1 MTSVPIALD
10 CAAFVALNM
19 WTMPVLERAPKHSA
33 LDATQM
39 RESAHLATG
48 LLKSLA
54 HEGRLVMLCRLVEG
68 PATVGELEEF
78 LGIRQAAV
86 SQQLARLRMEGL
98 VEAERDGRSIR
109 YSITDPRA
117 KRVVRLLYDLF
128 CD

>member
-1 MTSVPIALD
+1 
-10 CAAFVALNM
+10 
-19 WTMPVLERAPKHSA
+19 MPVLDQARPKRPAVDASQM
-33 LDATQM
+33 LD
-39 RESAHLATG
+39 SAHKATA

-54 HEGRLVMLCRLVEG
+54 HDGRLVILCRLVER

-78 LGIRQAAV
+78 LGLRQAAV
-86 SQQLARLRMEGL
+86 SQQLARLRQEGL

-109 YSITDPRA
+109 YSITDPSA